1 MKKDVWLSIT
11 STQQFEGCDVDKVD
25 LVTTATLYP
34 RRGKY
39 YIVYEESELTGMEGS
54 RTTVK
59 LSGHEASVVRTGSC
73 PSELLFAENERHVG
87 LYHTPFG
94 AMTISTHTSRLCS
107 TVGMNGGRL
116 VIDYTLEVDQSLVG
130 ENHLEMIV
138 AELPGDNGQ
147 D

>member
-25 LVTTATLYP
+25 LVTTATLYQ

-54 RTTVK
+54 RTTVR
-59 LSGHEASVVRTGSC
+59 LGGNEASVVRTGSC

-87 LYHTPFG
+87 LYQTPYG
-94 AMTISTHTSRLCS
+94 AMTISTHTSHLKN
-107 TVGMNGGRL
+107 TVSMDGGHL
-116 VIDYTLEVDQSLVG
+116 VIDYTLEVDHSLVG
-130 ENHLEMIV
+130 ENHLEMTV
-138 AELPGDNGQ
+138 AELPNEA
-147 D
+147 

>member
-11 STQQFEGCDVDKVD
+11 STQRFEGCDVDKID
-25 LVTTATLYP
+25 LVTAATLYQ

-39 YIVYEESELTGMEGS
+39 FIVYDESELTGMEGS

-59 LSGHEASVVRTGSC
+59 LGGKEASVVRSGSC

-87 LYHTPFG
+87 LYQTPYG
-94 AMTISTHTSRLCS
+94 TITISTHTSNLQS
-107 TVGMNGGRL
+107 TVSMNGGQL
-116 VIDYTLEVDQSLVG
+116 VIDYTLEVDHSLVG

-138 AELPGDNGQ
+138 ADAPAE
-147 D
+147 